1 MEKGFELPQT
11 EEKKSAK
18 GGAPEE
24 DLHLSYS
31 LLELKDIVD
40 RDDDELEKNFETREA
55 DATSV
60 AIARAHY
67 ESMINNPEAFVG
79 IGNSGIVFRQHPDQK
94 DSTRCV
100 KCRWDFLMVNNRSK
114 RINSLPK
121 NIQQLK
127 KVENH
132 FSKVNEKI
140 KAQRGKNDEIATD
153 NGVLRE
159 AVLQR
164 AAHQALAMAGKA
176 DAIPDID
183 YIVKIEHEETGSVE
197 DDPFSV
203 SEAVELMF
211 MEQVNGMNL
220 EEVIY
225 QGYAEIVREIDVDTF
240 EKELREIIDVLHA
253 EGITHN
259 DLTIRNI
266 MLETGTMK
274 PKVIDFGKASY
285 AKSLSHHAKEDDLNS
300 VDQAVRMMR
309 KYKESPIETAA
320 ELKSRQG
327 LTDRNI

>member
-1 MEKGFELPQT
+1 MEKGFEFSRT
-11 EEKKSAK
+11 EDEKAHM
-18 GGAPEE
+18 PEK
-24 DLHLSYS
+24 DLHLNYS
-31 LLELKDIVD
+31 LLELKGIIA
-40 RDDDELEKNFETREA
+40 RGDDELEKNFETREA

-67 ESMINNPEAFVG
+67 ESMINNPEAFIG
-79 IGNSGIVFRQHPDQK
+79 IGNSGIVFKQHPDQE

-100 KCRWDFLMVNNRSK
+100 KCRWDFLLVNNRSK
-114 RINSLPK
+114 KISSLPE

-132 FSKVNEKI
+132 FKKVNEKV
-140 KAQRGKNDEIATD
+140 KAQRGKNDEITPD

-164 AAHQALAMAGKA
+164 AAHQALAVAGKA

-183 YIVKIEHEETGSVE
+183 YIVKIEHEETGSV
-197 DDPFSV
+197 DGDLFSV
-203 SEAVELMF
+203 SEAVQLMF
-211 MEQVNGMNL
+211 MEQVDGSNL

-225 QGYAEIVREIDVDTF
+225 QGSAEIAREIDIDAF
-240 EKELREIIDVLHA
+240 EKELREIIAVLHA

-259 DLTIRNI
+259 DLTVRNI

-274 PKVIDFGKASY
+274 PKVIDFGKAAYSK
-285 AKSLSHHAKEDDLNS
+285 ALSHHAMEDDLNS
-300 VDQAVRMMR
+300 VEQAVKMMR
-309 KYKESPIETAA
+309 KYKENPKEMAV

-327 LTDRNI
+327 LTKISI